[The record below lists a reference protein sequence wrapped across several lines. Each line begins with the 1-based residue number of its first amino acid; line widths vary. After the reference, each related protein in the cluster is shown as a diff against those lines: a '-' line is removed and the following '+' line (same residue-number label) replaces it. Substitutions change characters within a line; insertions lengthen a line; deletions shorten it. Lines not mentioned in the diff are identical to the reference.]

1 MSCNAYSVKAKGTLI
16 NVQTTVNDLA
26 MIEFLCSF
34 ISEVVTLSLEE
45 VTFQELKQY

>member
-1 MSCNAYSVKAKGTLI
+1 MSCNAYSVMAKGTLI

-34 ISEVVTLSLEE
+34 ISEGVTLSLEE